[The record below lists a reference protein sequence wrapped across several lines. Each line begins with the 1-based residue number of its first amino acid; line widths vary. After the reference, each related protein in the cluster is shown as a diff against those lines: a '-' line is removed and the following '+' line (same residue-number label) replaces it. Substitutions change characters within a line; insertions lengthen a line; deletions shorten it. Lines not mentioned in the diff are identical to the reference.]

1 MDCIIKSKN
10 GQVSKETVQ
19 PLSQG
24 TEARKFGIKGL
35 DAGQITTVEDSDAD
49 ASSVSVLSER
59 MRKG

>member
-24 TEARKFGIKGL
+24 TETRKFGIKGL
-35 DAGQITTVEDSDAD
+35 DAGQITTVEDSDAA
-49 ASSVSVLSER
+49 ASSVSVLS
-59 MRKG
+59 